1 MKAAMPAAMPM
12 TDLSSTGGL
21 SNTVCIS
28 DPDRQWP
35 TVETKAVKE
44 LSEFGQI
51 ARLDTSLVAV
61 ARCILVTF
69 FDVRSAQRV
78 ILSSPGR
85 CEPFPPAA
93 HDCRTVR
100 VKLSAF
106 AEKVEHVQGGFNQFG
121 EVANISASMGVAIVE
136 YYDLRSAQMLLVAS
150 EGTATPYS
158 QEAHSPAAALLASL
172 GQWSP
177 TGGLNGVPRSSY
189 SSYEDGEGD
198 DLSVDEKGGKSSD
211 RAGNRPVRT
220 KVSTKEFQKYDIDPD
235 RIQRGEDMRT
245 TVMVRNITGANARK
259 DFLNFL
265 DKCALGD
272 RFSFFYM
279 PCKEHRNVP
288 AGFAFVNFITA
299 HDVHKLF
306 VLVKTGVW
314 REFMTDPQ
322 SKAPGMS
329 YARFQG
335 HEELAKH
342 FSCSA
347 VLHEQDADK
356 RPIFRP
362 EAAAKA
368 AQEKQRIEDEKKQK
382 KQGERMLSGVHKVTP
397 SGLMS
402 PSLGTELQGLGI
414 GLAGFGG
421 DQHRYS
427 GLLSQGV
434 NEIAAILSRQK
445 AEPSEMPAPAYL
457 KAPSMSPYPQTD
469 SQQAFEMLKAAKHV
483 MDGGAYVA
491 PSQMGA

>member
-1 MKAAMPAAMPM
+1 MWANPALLKAAMPEGSPTA
-12 TDLSSTGGL
+12 GL

-35 TVETKAVKE
+35 AVQVKAVKE
-44 LSEFGQI
+44 LSEFGEI

-106 AEKVEHVQGGFNQFG
+106 AEKVEHVAGGFNQFG

-136 YYDLRSAQMLLVAS
+136 FYDLRSAQMLLVAS
-150 EGTATPYS
+150 DGTATPWS
-158 QEAHSPAAALLASL
+158 QEQQNGGAGLLASL
-172 GQWSP
+172 GQWP
-177 TGGLNGVPRSSY
+177 LGAGGFALGQPPV
-189 SSYEDGEGD
+189 EDGGD
-198 DLSVDEKGGKSSD
+198 TADEKNGKD
-211 RAGNRPVRT
+211 RTGNRPVRT

-235 RIQRGEDMRT
+235 RIQRGEDTRT
-245 TVMVRNITGANARK
+245 TVMVRNITGVNARK
-259 DFLNFL
+259 DFLNFIE
-265 DKCALGD
+265 KCNLGD
-272 RFSFFYM
+272 RFTFFYM

-288 AGFAFVNFITA
+288 AGFAFVNFISA
-299 HDVHKLF
+299 NDVHTLF
-306 VLVKTGVW
+306 LLVKNGVW
-314 REFMTDPQ
+314 REFMTDSQ

-347 VLHEQDADK
+347 VLHEQDSDK

-368 AQEKQRIEDEKKQK
+368 AQERQRVEDLSKSKKEADRRLGAQ
-382 KQGERMLSGVHKVTP
+382 KVTP
-397 SGLMS
+397 SSMTSPGIVAPGLDGF
-402 PSLGTELQGLGI
+402 GTGMVGLG
-414 GLAGFGG
+414 GEHTRL
-421 DQHRYS
+421 S

-445 AEPSEMPAPAYL
+445 NDRSELPLPAYL
-457 KAPSMSPYPQTD
+457 KAPGMSPYPNT
-469 SQQAFEMLKAAKHV
+469 SEQQALEVLQAAKNV
-483 MDGGAYVA
+483 LGGSYIS
-491 PSQMGA
+491 PTQMGA